1 VTGRYQDSE
10 SLPNKRKRPLYDGS
24 PSSCVG
30 PQPRKRISFG
40 DTCRSPRSEQT
51 VTVLLPNSTQVVFS
65 PPSEECPNFLHTFL
79 SLAQRKAQD
88 RLGELVSEGTRN
100 IQWGPQIWL
109 EDYQGKRITGDDALR
124 KALTHPTVLLQDG
137 HADARHSLQWDITP
151 DPHVLG
157 RLPQGYNLEYALAD
171 EVDNALQAI
180 WNVTNRRRLISVDIQ
195 PSCIRI
201 FDTGLGMDATSLS
214 NWATIGRTTHLDVHK
229 EAIGGKPPYLKPYLG
244 KYGAGGVAAALHL
257 GR

>member
-1 VTGRYQDSE
+1 MTGRYQDSE

-40 DTCRSPRSEQT
+40 DTCRSPRSDQT

-65 PPSEECPNFLHTFL
+65 PPSEECPNFLQTFL

-124 KALTHPTVLLQDG
+124 KALTHPTVLLQVNF
-137 HADARHSLQWDITP
+137 P
-151 DPHVLG
+151 DT
-157 RLPQGYNLEYALAD
+157 
-171 EVDNALQAI
+171 I
-180 WNVTNRRRLISVDIQ
+180 WAKSQLYISVQMNHLYLLKSQVLTDF
-195 PSCIRI
+195 PGDRI
-201 FDTGLGMDATSLS
+201 CSGMSQTYCLA
-214 NWATIGRTTHLDVHK
+214 
-229 EAIGGKPPYLKPYLG
+229 LKLYS
-244 KYGAGGVAAALHL
+244 VF
-257 GR
+257 